1 MIALTHQPSPNM
13 QACERTFVPHLPI
26 DFSLAVRQ
34 HAAYCQALA
43 DCGAQVRTLDVNSA
57 LPDCTFIEDTAV
69 VLDEVAILCSMGTPS
84 RQPETLGIE
93 PVLREYRPL
102 ERGILDNGLRI
113 LPPATLEGGDVLRIG
128 RRLLVGQSRRTNA
141 AGIAA
146 LQAIAARFGYLVTS
160 IPVHHSL
167 HLKTACT
174 ALPDGRLLVNPA
186 WIDLRSLADFS
197 VIHIPAAEP
206 WGANL
211 CLAGRTVLLPAAQ
224 VQTAQLV
231 SQLGF
236 AVKPVEIS
244 EFSKAE
250 GGVTCLSLIFE

>member
-26 DFSLAVRQ
+26 EFSLAVQQ
-34 HAAYCQALA
+34 HAVYCQALERR
-43 DCGAQVRTLDVNSA
+43 GAKVWTLAVNAA
-57 LPDCTFIEDTAV
+57 LPDCAFIEDTAV
-69 VLDEVAILCSMGTPS
+69 VLEEVAILCSLGIPS
-84 RQPETLGIE
+84 RQAEPAGIE
-93 PVLREYRPL
+93 PVLREYRPV
-102 ERGILDNGLRI
+102 ERI

-146 LQAIAARFGYLVTS
+146 LSALAGRFGYLVTP
-160 IPVHHSL
+160 IPVHGSL

-174 ALPDGRLLVNPA
+174 ALPDGRLLINPA
-186 WIDLRSLADFS
+186 WLDVAALADFDR
-197 VIHIPAAEP
+197 IPVTAAEP

-211 CLAGRTVLLPAAQ
+211 CLAGDTVLLPAAH
-224 VQTAQLV
+224 VQTAEIV
-231 SQLGF
+231 SRLGF
-236 AVKPVEIS
+236 AVQPVEIS

>member
-1 MIALTHQPSPNM
+1 MIAITHQPSPHM

-26 DFSLAVRQ
+26 DFDLAAEQ

-43 DCGAQVRTLDVNSA
+43 DCGAQVRTLNVNSA

-84 RQPETLGIE
+84 RQTEPASIE
-93 PVLREYRPL
+93 PVLREYRPI
-102 ERGILDNGLRI
+102 ERIPL
-113 LPPATLEGGDVLRIG
+113 PATLEGGDVLRIG
-128 RRLLVGQSRRTNA
+128 RRLLVGQSNRTNA

-146 LQAIAARFGYLVTS
+146 LQGIAARFGYLVTS
-160 IPVHHSL
+160 IPVHGSL

-174 ALPDGRLLVNPA
+174 ALRDGRLLVNPA
-186 WIDLRSLADFS
+186 WIDLRLLDDFS
-197 VIHIPAAEP
+197 LIPVPAGEP

-211 CLAGRTVLLPAAQ
+211 CLAGHTVLLPAVH
-224 VQTAQLV
+224 VQTAQLI
-231 SQLGF
+231 SELGF
-236 AVKPVEIS
+236 AVKTVEIS

-250 GGVTCLSLIFE
+250 GGVTCLSLVFE

>member
-26 DFSLAVRQ
+26 DFSLVVQQ

-43 DCGAQVRTLDVNSA
+43 GCGALVRTLHLNSA

-84 RQPETLGIE
+84 RQAEPAGIE
-93 PVLREYRPL
+93 PVLREYRPV
-102 ERGILDNGLRI
+102 EWI
-113 LPPATLEGGDVLRIG
+113 LPPAKLEGGDVLRVG
-128 RRLLVGQSRRTNA
+128 RRLLVGHSSRTNA
-141 AGIAA
+141 TGIAA
-146 LQAIAARFGYLVTS
+146 LATIAERYGYHVNS
-160 IPVHHSL
+160 IPVHGSL

-174 ALPDGRLLVNPA
+174 ALPDGRLLVNSA
-186 WIDLRSLADFS
+186 WLDITPLADFDL
-197 VIHIPAAEP
+197 IPILAAEP
-206 WGANL
+206 WGANI
-211 CLAGRTVLLPAAQ
+211 CLAGGAVLLPAAHT
-224 VQTAQLV
+224 QTAEIV
-231 SQLGF
+231 SRLGF
-236 AVKPVEIS
+236 AVQPVEIS